1 MPSET
6 RVGKFES
13 KGVLVTAPT
22 MEVNPEVI
30 EQKIGVVF
38 GALGGMVTSTMIHIG
53 NELGLY
59 RAMAGKGPITAARLA
74 ADAGLIERFVSEW
87 LAQQAA
93 SGIVESRGGGLF
105 ELGPESALVF
115 ADENNPA
122 SQIAFFHYL
131 PSMLELFISSK
142 LAFGSG
148 FGKTYD
154 AFGEDVA
161 RAMDAG
167 FGAWNRTALVA
178 EALPKLPGLTDKLS
192 AGAKVADVG
201 CGAGAG
207 PIAVAQA
214 FPNADVHGYD
224 NSVFALR
231 LAEEN
236 KSKAGVANVTFH
248 NPENDPLPTIPTF
261 DFVMT
266 LDCLHDMPRPDLCSA
281 AIRQAIKPDGVWFI
295 IDIDGK
301 GTMEENLQNPMAG
314 FFYGASIALCLQS
327 ASSTKDA
334 LKLGTFGLPE
344 PKMRDLVTAAGFSQ
358 FRRVEGLVHP
368 FNAYYEVR
376 P

>member
-1 MPSET
+1 
-6 RVGKFES
+6 
-13 KGVLVTAPT
+13 VTAPII
-22 MEVNPEVI
+22 EIIPEIV

-38 GALGGMVTSTMIHIG
+38 GALGGLVTSSMIHVG

-74 ADAGLIERFVSEW
+74 ADAGLIERFVGEW

-105 ELGPESALVF
+105 ELSPESALVF

-122 SQIAFFHYL
+122 SPFFRYL
-131 PSMLELFISSK
+131 PAMQELFNSSK

-148 FGKTYD
+148 LGKTYD

-161 RAMDAG
+161 RAMDAS
-167 FGAWNRTALVA
+167 FGAWNRSALVA
-178 EALPKLPGLTDKLS
+178 EALPKLPGLTEKLS

-214 FPNADVHGYD
+214 FPSADVHGYD
-224 NSVFALR
+224 NSVFALK

-236 KSKAGVANVTFH
+236 KAKAGISNVAFH
-248 NPENDPLPTIPTF
+248 DSDNDSLPTTPTF

-327 ASSTKDA
+327 ASSTKEA

-344 PKMRDLVTAAGFSQ
+344 PKMRDLVIAAGFSQ
-358 FRRVEGLVHP
+358 FRRVESLVHP

>member
-1 MPSET
+1 
-6 RVGKFES
+6 
-13 KGVLVTAPT
+13 VTAT
-22 MEVNPEVI
+22 TEANPEVVQ
-30 EQKIGVVF
+30 QKIGVVF
-38 GALGGMVTSTMIHIG
+38 TALSGLVTSSMIHLG
-53 NELGLY
+53 YELGLY
-59 RAMAGKGPITAARLA
+59 RAMAGKGSMTGAQLA

-93 SGIVESRGGGLF
+93 SGLVDSRGDGLF
-105 ELGPESALVF
+105 ELSLESALVL

-122 SQIAFFHYL
+122 SQIAPFRFL
-131 PSMLELFISSK
+131 PTLEELFISSRV
-142 LAFGSG
+142 AFTSDLGR
-148 FGKTYD
+148 TYD
-154 AFGEDVA
+154 ALGDDVA
-161 RAMDAG
+161 RALDAS

-178 EALPKLPGLTDKLS
+178 EALPKLPGLTEKLS
-192 AGAKVADVG
+192 AGAKVLDVG

-224 NSVFALR
+224 NSLFALR
-231 LAEEN
+231 LADEN
-236 KSKAGVANVTFH
+236 KAKAGVANVTFH
-248 NPENDPLPTIPTF
+248 NLERDPLPVAPTF

-266 LDCLHDMPRPDLCSA
+266 LDCLHDMPRPDLCA
-281 AIRQAIKPDGVWFI
+281 AVIRQAIKADGVWFI

-301 GTMEENLQNPMAG
+301 GTTEENLQNPVASY
-314 FFYGASIALCLQS
+314 FYGASIAICLQS
-327 ASSTKDA
+327 ASSTQDG

-344 PKMRDLVTAAGFSQ
+344 PKMRDLVAAAGFSR